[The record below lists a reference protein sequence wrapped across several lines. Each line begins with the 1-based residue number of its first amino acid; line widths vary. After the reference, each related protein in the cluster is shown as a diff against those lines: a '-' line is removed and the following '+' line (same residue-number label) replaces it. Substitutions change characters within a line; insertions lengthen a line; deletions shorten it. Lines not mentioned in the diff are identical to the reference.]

1 MVPEEDPGGTSVLV
15 QWLRLCTSSER
26 VAGSIP
32 GQECGM
38 PNPTFG
44 WNAKSPWR
52 RKPDSRGH
60 PVAAVPSAVER
71 GLDGRRRRCWAPLP
85 VRPQPAVEKQSQQ
98 KFGGPFLLGLQPL
111 DTMRMF

>member
-1 MVPEEDPGGTSVLV
+1 MAAEEDPGGTSLVV

-32 GQECGM
+32 GQECG
-38 PNPTFG
+38 
-44 WNAKSPWR
+44 WDAKSPWR

-60 PVAAVPSAVER
+60 PVAAVPSAGER

-98 KFGGPFLLGLQPL
+98 K
-111 DTMRMF
+111 